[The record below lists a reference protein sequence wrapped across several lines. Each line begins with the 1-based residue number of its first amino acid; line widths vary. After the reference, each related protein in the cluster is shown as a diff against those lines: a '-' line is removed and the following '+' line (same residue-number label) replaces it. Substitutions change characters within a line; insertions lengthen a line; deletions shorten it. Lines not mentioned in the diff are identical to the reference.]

1 MNSGKMSL
9 RRTPFLLASLLVGA
23 GLLGAADNA
32 TTTAVRANSTDV
44 SSCAVQTQNDEIA
57 RLKAAL
63 AAQQKQLQA
72 LQQAIEQQQQ
82 MLEQAKITTA
92 ASAAQPASLGKG

>member
-1 MNSGKMSL
+1 MNSGKWSV
-9 RRTPFLLASLLVGA
+9 RRTPFLLASMLVGV
-23 GLLGAADNA
+23 GVLGAADNA
-32 TTTAVRANSTDV
+32 TTTAVPSTSTDA
-44 SSCAVQTQNDEIA
+44 SAAAVQTQNDEIA

-82 MLEQAKITTA
+82 ALEHATA
-92 ASAAQPASLGKG
+92 ASSAPAAAQTINPS